1 MGCRTRRS
9 PPLARRMTG
18 TGPTSQT
25 FISQRLRLNYVDWG
39 NPAAPPLVL
48 VHGGRDHARS
58 WDWTAEALRQDWH
71 VVAMDHRGHGDS
83 DWVSDGNYQATDMV
97 YDLAQLI
104 HQLGRGPVTIVS
116 HSMGGHVALRYAGI
130 FPDMVR
136 KIVAIEGLG
145 PSPKRSA
152 EMRATPYPQRM
163 AEWIEKKRKAAGRTP
178 RKYES
183 IEAAFARM
191 IEENS
196 YLTPEQA
203 RHLTSHGVNR
213 NEDGSFSW
221 KFDPHLNVW
230 PVEDVGDEF
239 IHQTWAA
246 ITAPTLLLYGK
257 DSWASSPLGDGR
269 LEHFRNAEVIEF
281 EKAGHWL
288 HHDQFDR
295 FMATLRDF
303 L

>member
-1 MGCRTRRS
+1 
-9 PPLARRMTG
+9 MTL

-25 FISQRLRLNYVDWG
+25 FISQRLRLNYLDWG
-39 NPAAPPLVL
+39 NRGKPPLVL

-58 WDWTAEALRQDWH
+58 WDWVAEQLRDDWH

-83 DWVSDGNYQATDMV
+83 DWVSDGNYHANDMV

-104 HQLGRGPVTIVS
+104 HQLGVGPVTIVS
-116 HSMGGHVALRYAGI
+116 HSMGGNIALRYAGT
-130 FPDMVR
+130 FPDMVT

-145 PSPKRSA
+145 PSPEKQA
-152 EMRATPYPQRM
+152 EMRETSYPERLN
-163 AEWIEKKRKAAGRTP
+163 EWIGQKRKASGRTP

-196 YLTPEQA
+196 YLTEEQA
-203 RHLTSHGVNR
+203 RHLTVHGVNR
-213 NEDGSFSW
+213 NEDGTYTW

-230 PVEDVGDEF
+230 PVEDIADEF
-239 IHQTWAA
+239 LQQTWGA
-246 ITAPTLLLYGK
+246 ISAPTLLLYGA
-257 DSWASSPLGDGR
+257 DSWASNPEGDGR
-269 LEHFRNAEVIEF
+269 LEHFANAEVIEF
-281 EKAGHWL
+281 ENAGHWL
-288 HHDQFDR
+288 HHDQFDL
-295 FMATLRDF
+295 FMKTIRDF

>member
-1 MGCRTRRS
+1 MNGGVS
-9 PPLARRMTG
+9 SI
-18 TGPTSQT
+18 GPTSQT
-25 FISQRLRLNYVDWG
+25 FISQRMRLNYVDWG
-39 NPAAPPLVL
+39 NPEAPPLVL

-58 WDWTAEALRQDWH
+58 WDWTAEALRKKWH

-83 DWVSDGNYQATDMV
+83 EWVSDGNYRTEDMV
-97 YDLAQLI
+97 YDLAQLV
-104 HQLGRGPVTIVS
+104 HQLGRGPVTLVS
-116 HSMGGHVALRYAGI
+116 HSMGGHVALRYAGT
-130 FPDMVR
+130 FPDLVR

-145 PSPKRSA
+145 PSPRRAA
-152 EMRATPYPQRM
+152 EMRAKPYPKRV
-163 AEWIEKKRKAAGRTP
+163 AEWIEKKRKAAGRSP

-203 RHLTSHGVNR
+203 RHLTIHGVNR

-230 PVEDVGDEF
+230 SVEDVADEF
-239 IHQTWAA
+239 IHQTWNA

-269 LEHFRNAEVIEF
+269 IEHFRNAKVIEF

>member
-1 MGCRTRRS
+1 MTS
-9 PPLARRMTG
+9 IAPLAA
-18 TGPTSQT
+18 GPTSQI
-25 FISQRLRLNYVDWG
+25 FISQRLKLHYLDWG
-39 NPAAPPLVL
+39 KYDAAGNAKPPLIL

-58 WDWTAEALRQDWH
+58 WDWTAETLAKDYH

-83 DWVSDGNYQATDMV
+83 DWVSDGNYHANDMV

-104 HQLGRGPVTIVS
+104 HQLDEGPVRIVA
-116 HSMGGHVALRYAGI
+116 HSLGGNVAIRYTGM
-130 FPDMVR
+130 FPEMVT
-136 KIVAIEGLG
+136 KLVAIEGLG
-145 PSPKRSA
+145 PSPTARK
-152 EMRATPYPQRM
+152 EQRATPYPQRA
-163 AEWIEKKRKAAGRTP
+163 AEWIAKKRKASGRSP
-178 RKYES
+178 RKYDS

-196 YLTPEQA
+196 YLTEDQA
-203 RHLTSHGVNR
+203 RHLTLHGVNR
-213 NEDGSFSW
+213 NEDGTYTW

-239 IHQTWAA
+239 VEEIWSA
-246 ITAPTLLLYGK
+246 ITSPTLLLYGA
-257 DSWASSPLGDGR
+257 DSWASNPEADGR
-269 LEHFRNAEVIEF
+269 IKHFKTAEVIEF

-295 FMATLRDF
+295 FIATLRDF

>member
-1 MGCRTRRS
+1 MNGS
-9 PPLARRMTG
+9 
-18 TGPTSQT
+18 GPTSQT
-25 FISQRLRLNYVDWG
+25 FISQRLRLNYEDWG
-39 NPAAPPLVL
+39 NQDKPPLVL

-58 WDWTAEALRQDWH
+58 WDWTAEELRKDYH

-83 DWVSDGNYQATDMV
+83 DWVSDGNYSSNDMV

-104 HQLGRGPVTIVS
+104 HQLNVGPVTIVS
-116 HSMGGHVALRYAGI
+116 HSMGGNVALRYAGV
-130 FPDMVR
+130 FPDMVK

-145 PSPKRSA
+145 PSPELQA
-152 EMRATPYPQRM
+152 EMRATPYPERF
-163 AEWIEKKRKAAGRTP
+163 AEWIGKKRSASGRIP

-183 IEAAFARM
+183 IELAFARM

-196 YLTPEQA
+196 YLTEDQA
-203 RHLTSHGVNR
+203 RHLTIHGINR
-213 NEDGSFSW
+213 NEDGTYSW

-230 PVEDVGDEF
+230 GVEDIADEF
-239 IHQTWAA
+239 LQQIWGA
-246 ITAPTLLLYGK
+246 ITAPTLLLYGA
-257 DSWASSPLGDGR
+257 DSWASNPAKDGR
-269 LEHFRNAEVIEF
+269 IKYFNNAEVIEF

-295 FMATLRDF
+295 FMAVLRDF

>member
-1 MGCRTRRS
+1 
-9 PPLARRMTG
+9 MTL

-25 FISQRLRLNYVDWG
+25 FISQRLRLNYLDWG
-39 NPAAPPLVL
+39 NRGKPPLVL

-58 WDWTAEALRQDWH
+58 WDWTAEELRDDWH

-83 DWVSDGNYQATDMV
+83 DWVSDGNYQTSDMV

-104 HQLGRGPVTIVS
+104 HQLGVGPVTIVS
-116 HSMGGHVALRYAGI
+116 HSMGGNVSLRYAGI

-145 PSPKRSA
+145 PSPKRQQ
-152 EMRATPYPQRM
+152 EMRSKPYPDR
-163 AEWIEKKRKAAGRTP
+163 AREWIEKKRKASGRIP
-178 RKYES
+178 RRYES

-196 YLTPEQA
+196 YLTEEQA
-203 RHLTSHGVNR
+203 RHLTIHGVTR
-213 NEDGSFSW
+213 NEDGTYSW

-230 PVEDVGDEF
+230 PVEDVADDF
-239 IHQTWAA
+239 MHQTWSA
-246 ITAPTLLLYGK
+246 ITAPTLLLYGSE
-257 DSWASSPLGDGR
+257 SWASNPEGDGR
-269 LEHFRNAEVIEF
+269 LDHFVNAEVIEF

-295 FMATLRDF
+295 FMQTLRDF

>member
-1 MGCRTRRS
+1 MNGS
-9 PPLARRMTG
+9 LSAL
-18 TGPTSQT
+18 GPTSQT

-39 NPAAPPLVL
+39 NAEAPPLIL

-58 WDWTAEALRQDWH
+58 WDWTAEALRDDWH

-83 DWVSDGNYQATDMV
+83 EWVSDGNYAVSDMV
-97 YDLAQLI
+97 YDLAQLV

-116 HSMGGHVALRYAGI
+116 HSMGGNVALRYAGT
-130 FPDMVR
+130 FPDMVKR
-136 KIVAIEGLG
+136 VVAIEGLG
-145 PSPKRSA
+145 PSPKRAA
-152 EMRATPYPQRM
+152 EMRSRPYPERL
-163 AEWIEKKRKAAGRTP
+163 AEWVAKKRQAAGRTP

-191 IEENS
+191 IEENA
-196 YLTPEQA
+196 YLTEEQA
-203 RHLTSHGVNR
+203 RHLTLHGVNR

-230 PVEDVGDEF
+230 PVEDVADEF
-239 IHQTWAA
+239 VHQTWQA
-246 ITAPTLLLYGK
+246 IRAPALLLYGA
-257 DSWASSPLGDGR
+257 DSWASNPVGDGR
-269 LEHFRNAEVIEF
+269 LEHFKTAEVIEF

-288 HHDQFDR
+288 HHDQFQR